1 MSLLGDLLI
10 LVVVV
15 GFLCAVVLGVI
26 IVINLIVSRYEGG
39 LDRFDAWLD
48 RVTDR
53 INDWLD
59 RRKDKT

>member
-53 INDWLD
+53 INDWFD